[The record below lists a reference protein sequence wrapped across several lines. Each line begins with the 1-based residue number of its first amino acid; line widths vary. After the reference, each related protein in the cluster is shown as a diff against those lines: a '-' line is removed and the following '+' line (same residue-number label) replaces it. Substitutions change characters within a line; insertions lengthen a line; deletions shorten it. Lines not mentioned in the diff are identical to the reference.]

1 MVDVQSDVGGK
12 LIEGWKLLSR
22 EIVGNDRL
30 CLRPDIKASDDADC
44 EGGRGPLAECP
55 VTRALSRPPAGAVD
69 AMENRLSAK
78 QRRDGAAD
86 SAS

>member
-12 LIEGWKLLSR
+12 LIEGGQLLSR

-44 EGGRGPLAECP
+44 EGGQSIDAPEDRG
-55 VTRALSRPPAGAVD
+55 
-69 AMENRLSAK
+69 
-78 QRRDGAAD
+78 QRFAYILFLCT
-86 SAS
+86 SL

>member
-44 EGGRGPLAECP
+44 EGGHGIDTPEEKGQRIH
-55 VTRALSRPPAGAVD
+55 
-69 AMENRLSAK
+69 K
-78 QRRDGAAD
+78 QPFPT
-86 SAS
+86 SL

>member
-30 CLRPDIKASDDADC
+30 CLRPDIQASDDADC
-44 EGGRGPLAECP
+44 EGGHGI
-55 VTRALSRPPAGAVD
+55 D
-69 AMENRLSAK
+69 APEEK
-78 QRRDGAAD
+78 GQRIHKH
-86 SAS
+86 SFPTSL

>member
-12 LIEGWKLLSR
+12 LIEGGKLLSR

-44 EGGRGPLAECP
+44 EGGQ
-55 VTRALSRPPAGAVD
+55 SID
-69 AMENRLSAK
+69 APEEIRERIA
-78 QRRDGAAD
+78 
-86 SAS
+86 